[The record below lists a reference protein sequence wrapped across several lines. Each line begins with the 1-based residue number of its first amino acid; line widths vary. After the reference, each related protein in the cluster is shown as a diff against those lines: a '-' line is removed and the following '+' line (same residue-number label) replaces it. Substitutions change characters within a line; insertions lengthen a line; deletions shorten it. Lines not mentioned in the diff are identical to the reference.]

1 VKTQKVI
8 TIITVIL
15 LVAIMA
21 TASFVGIYKKEEY
34 RVKNV
39 LKDYTLGME
48 FTNSRVINFEV
59 NKEENS
65 EELLKVEN
73 YKQTETIIKNRLKN
87 LRVDE
92 YKVVL
97 DETTGNIRV
106 RIPENEDTNTV
117 IYYLLQSG
125 TFELK
130 DGETKEIQL
139 DTNSIKDVDVVYS
152 QGERETGE
160 IETDI
165 FLQIKFNK
173 GVEQKLTEI
182 SNAYKSVEKTETEEN
197 EEAKE
202 KTLELYLNG
211 EFIERI
217 IPEDL
222 IINDMLYIG
231 IWSGS
236 DRASIEQYRVVAE
249 EAATVLNSGVLPIT
263 YTETD
268 VVQASSIT
276 NEQIK
281 IGMYVALGFLAV
293 MIIIFV
299 ISLKAKGILASILQI
314 GYIALLL
321 LALRY
326 TNVKITI
333 EGVCGIVLA
342 SIINFVYIYKAF
354 KHIDLNF
361 IKETTAKFAL
371 KLIPVYIIA
380 VILSFNRMANIYSL
394 GMTLVWGIIV
404 MYLYNLTLTQITIK
418 VIKK

>member
-1 VKTQKVI
+1 MKTQKVI

-15 LVAIMA
+15 LVAIISL
-21 TASFVGIYKKEEY
+21 ASFVGIYKKEEY
-34 RVKNV
+34 KVSNIV
-39 LKDYTLGME
+39 KDYTLGMQ
-48 FTNSRVINFEV
+48 FTDSRLINFEV
-59 NKEENS
+59 NKEVNA
-65 EELLKVEN
+65 EELLTLGN
-73 YKQTETIIKNRLKN
+73 YKQTESIIKNRLKN
-87 LRVDE
+87 LGVDE
-92 YKVVL
+92 YIVVL
-97 DETTGNIRV
+97 DEVTGNIQV
-106 RIPENEDTNTV
+106 RIPENEDTSTI

-130 DGETKEIQL
+130 DSETEEVL
-139 DTNSIKDVDVVYS
+139 MDTSTVESAEVMYS
-152 QGERETGE
+152 QQETQ
-160 IETDI
+160 TAI
-165 FLQIKFNK
+165 FLQIEFNK
-173 GVEQKLTEI
+173 ESKQKLAEI
-182 SNAYKSVEKTETEEN
+182 SSTYKAVEETATEEN
-197 EEAKE
+197 ETEEAAEE

-211 EFIERI
+211 ELITEI
-217 IPEDL
+217 VPENS
-222 IINDMLYIG
+222 IMNDMLYIG
-231 IWSGS
+231 IGAGADS
-236 DRASIEQYRVVAE
+236 ATIEQYRVVAE

-281 IGMYVALGFLAV
+281 ISMYISLGVLVV

-299 ISLKAKGILASILQI
+299 IGLKAKGILASILQI

-354 KHIDLNF
+354 KHAELNF
-361 IKETTAKFAL
+361 VKETTAKFAL
-371 KLIPVYIIA
+371 KLIPVYVIA
-380 VILSFNRMANIYSL
+380 VILSFNKMANIYSL

-418 VIKK
+418 TIKK

>member
-1 VKTQKVI
+1 MKTQKII

-15 LVAIMA
+15 LVAIISL
-21 TASFVGIYKKEEY
+21 ASFVGIYKKDEY
-34 RVKNV
+34 RVSNIV
-39 LKDYTLGME
+39 KDYTLGMQ
-48 FTNSRVINFEV
+48 FTDSRVINFEV
-59 NKEENS
+59 NKEENA
-65 EELLKVEN
+65 EEILTLEN

-87 LRVDE
+87 LGVDE
-92 YKVVL
+92 YRVVL
-97 DETTGNIRV
+97 DEATGNIQI
-106 RIPENEDTNTV
+106 RIPENEDTNTI

-130 DGETKEIQL
+130 DSQTQEVL
-139 DTNSIKDVDVVYS
+139 MDTSTVKSAEVMYS
-152 QGERETGE
+152 QQETQ
-160 IETDI
+160 TAI
-165 FLQIKFNK
+165 FLQIEFNK
-173 GVEQKLTEI
+173 ESKQKLAEI
-182 SNAYKSVEKTETEEN
+182 SNTYKAVEETATEEN
-197 EEAKE
+197 ETEEVVEE
-202 KTLELYLNG
+202 KALELYLNG
-211 EFIERI
+211 ELITEI
-217 IPEDL
+217 VPENS
-222 IINDMLYIG
+222 IMNDMLYIG
-231 IWSGS
+231 IGAGTDS
-236 DRASIEQYRVVAE
+236 ATLEQYRIVAE

-281 IGMYVALGFLAV
+281 IGMYVALGFIAI
-293 MIIIFV
+293 MILVFV
-299 ISLKAKGILASILQI
+299 IGLKAKGILASILQI

-342 SIINFVYIYKAF
+342 SIINFVYIYKSF
-354 KHIDLNF
+354 KNIELNF
-361 IKETTAKFAL
+361 IKEITAKFAL

-394 GMTLVWGIIV
+394 GMTLVWGIII